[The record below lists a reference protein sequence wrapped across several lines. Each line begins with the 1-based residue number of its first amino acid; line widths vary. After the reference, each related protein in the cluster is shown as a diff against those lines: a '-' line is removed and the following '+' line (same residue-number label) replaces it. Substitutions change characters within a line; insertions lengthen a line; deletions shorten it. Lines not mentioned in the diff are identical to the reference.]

1 MTPEE
6 YFPEMSIYLDTIQ
19 KTTRD
24 YEAYLKNKGYV
35 LVSLLMEFEFY
46 YFAVQKDYIEG
57 LHWRDLV
64 TNTKK
69 YPVGAILYL
78 DISLPIITT
87 VDLVAS

>member
-35 LVSLLMEFEFY
+35 LVSLLM
-46 YFAVQKDYIEG
+46 
-57 LHWRDLV
+57 
-64 TNTKK
+64 
-69 YPVGAILYL
+69 
-78 DISLPIITT
+78 
-87 VDLVAS
+87 